1 MAEELMMMKKL
12 KVGILGAT
20 GTVGQRMIQLLDN
33 HPWFETAEV
42 AASDNS
48 AGKPYGQAVR
58 WQLETAIPESVA
70 KMTVRQ
76 CQPGLACDFVLSG
89 LPSNVAGQTEVDLAK
104 SGMAVIS
111 NAGSHRM
118 ADDVPLLIPEIN
130 PDHLNA
136 IEIQRKRHGGRG
148 FIVTNPNC
156 STIGLI
162 FPMAAIDRAFGL
174 EAIHVVTMQ
183 AISGAG
189 YPGVASLDILDNVI
203 PAIDGEE
210 KKLETEP
217 LKILGA
223 WKNNRF
229 EDAAFRISAM
239 THRVNVRDGHLE
251 VVSVKLRTQA
261 TAQQLEGAMRQF
273 TSPIDELSLPSAP
286 RPVMLLESHAQR
298 PQPRLDRDRGR
309 GMAVVVGPVAPCPV
323 LDFKFRLLSHNT
335 IRGAA
340 GAAILNA
347 ELLYRKG
354 MIG

>member
-1 MAEELMMMKKL
+1 MKKL

-20 GTVGQRMIQLLDN
+20 GTVGQRMIQLLDR
-33 HPWFETAEV
+33 HPWFETAVV

-48 AGKPYGQAVR
+48 AGKTYMQAAR
-58 WQLETAIPESVA
+58 WQLETPIPEDVA
-70 KMTVRQ
+70 ALTVQ
-76 CQPGLACDFVLSG
+76 PCQPGLACDFVFSG
-89 LPSNVAGQTEVDLAK
+89 LPSNIAKETELELAK
-104 SGMAVIS
+104 AGFPVIS

-118 ADDVPLLIPEIN
+118 AADVPLLIPEIN
-130 PDHLNA
+130 PDHLDA
-136 IEIQRKRHGGRG
+136 VATQKERLGGSG

-156 STIGLI
+156 STIGLV
-162 FPMAAIDRAFGL
+162 FPMAAIHNAFGL

-203 PAIDGEE
+203 PAIDGEDQ
-210 KKLETEP
+210 KIETEP
-217 LKILGA
+217 LKILGKWA
-223 WKNNRF
+223 NNQF
-229 EDAAFRISAM
+229 QDAPIRISAL

-251 VVSVKLRTQA
+251 AVSVKLRETA
-261 TAQQLEGAMRQF
+261 TVAQVEEAMRGF
-273 TSPIDELSLPSAP
+273 TSPIDELGLPSAP
-286 RPVMLLESHAQR
+286 RPVMILESHAQR

-309 GMAVVVGPVAPCPV
+309 GMAIVVGPVTPCPV

-347 ELLYRKG
+347 ELMYRKG
-354 MIG
+354 MLG